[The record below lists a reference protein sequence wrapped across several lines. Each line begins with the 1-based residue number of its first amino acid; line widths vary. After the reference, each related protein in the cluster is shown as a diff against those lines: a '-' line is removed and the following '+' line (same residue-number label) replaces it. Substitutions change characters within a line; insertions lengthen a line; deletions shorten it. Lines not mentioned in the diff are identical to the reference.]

1 MFRSMNRI
9 LRWTKGYH
17 RRLYLG
23 SLCSFLA
30 TWAAAGPVVLAAWAL
45 GLVIES
51 AQEGTALDARL
62 PWLCLGGIILLIV
75 LRFVCAYW
83 KNRLQESIGTERAAQ
98 QRLELGDLLKRV
110 SLGYFS
116 KNNLGDILAA
126 LTTEL
131 STLELQSMKMVDAVI
146 NGYLQV
152 LVIVLCMAF
161 FCPEA
166 ALVAVVGVL
175 LSAFALRG
183 IGRQSARTAPVGH
196 RAQEALSG
204 AAIEYIHGLSVV
216 KSFGQEGVSS
226 QRFFEACRANKDIR
240 IKNEFGFVPWN
251 CLHLFSLKAAAV
263 GLVLTAGWQ
272 TMNGTLE
279 LPVLL
284 MAAMFSFTIFGSVES
299 INDAAHILS
308 VTDSVLDRLEELEG
322 TELPDQDGKD
332 ISLEHYDIC
341 FDHVSFGY
349 GTREVIHDVSF
360 QLPQNSAT
368 AIVGPSGSGKSTLC
382 ALLARFYDVD
392 QGRITVGGYDIR
404 KMTCDSLLRNI
415 AMVFQNVY
423 LFHDTIRNNIRFG
436 RPDAAEEDVIAA
448 AKAARCHDF
457 IMALPQGYDTMV
469 GEGGS
474 NLSGGEKQRI
484 SIARCLLKDAPIIIL
499 DEATAS
505 VTNADTK
512 QRVDKERQTCHA
524 GVEEPK
530 HWRDEDERK
539 LDGLGNARHKAGET
553 SGEQNALNLGL
564 VLGQSAAIHRVAG
577 SGQTKDHERMRALGK
592 EARCHTHDVH
602 IGIRLHKERV
612 EDVERT
618 RDLLAVDHR
627 GAANGREADKLVQDV
642 VQARGDKQTLEEAV
656 DESTKR
662 TSSLDEVTECVDE
675 HAEDGPDKVHHDGDE
690 RNGHRNHDGHK
701 PRTAEEAESCRQI
714 ILPQTADK

>member
-1 MFRSMNRI
+1 
-9 LRWTKGYH
+9 
-17 RRLYLG
+17 
-23 SLCSFLA
+23 
-30 TWAAAGPVVLAAWAL
+30 
-45 GLVIES
+45 
-51 AQEGTALDARL
+51 
-62 PWLCLGGIILLIV
+62 
-75 LRFVCAYW
+75 
-83 KNRLQESIGTERAAQ
+83 
-98 QRLELGDLLKRV
+98 
-110 SLGYFS
+110 
-116 KNNLGDILAA
+116 
-126 LTTEL
+126 
-131 STLELQSMKMVDAVI
+131 MKMVDAVI

-216 KSFGQEGVSS
+216 KSFGQEGASS

-332 ISLEHYDIC
+332 ISLERYDIC

-448 AKAARCHDF
+448 AKAARCHEF
-457 IMALPQGYDTMV
+457 ILSLPDGYNTRLGD
-469 GEGGS
+469 GGHK
-474 NLSGGEKQRI
+474 LSGGEAQRI
-484 SIARCLLKDAPIIIL
+484 AIARAILKDAPIVVL
-499 DEATAS
+499 DEAMAF
-505 VTNADTK
+505 ADAENELALREGMAELLQGKTVLMIAH
-512 QRVDKERQTCHA
+512 RLYSI
-524 GVEEPK
+524 
-530 HWRDEDERK
+530 RDADCIYV
-539 LDGLGNARHKAGET
+539 LD
-553 SGEQNALNLGL
+553 SG
-564 VLGQSAAIHRVAG
+564 
-577 SGQTKDHERMRALGK
+577 
-592 EARCHTHDVH
+592 
-602 IGIRLHKERV
+602 RL
-612 EDVERT
+612 
-618 RDLLAVDHR
+618 
-627 GAANGREADKLVQDV
+627 
-642 VQARGDKQTLEEAV
+642 
-656 DESTKR
+656 
-662 TSSLDEVTECVDE
+662 
-675 HAEDGPDKVHHDGDE
+675 
-690 RNGHRNHDGHK
+690 
-701 PRTAEEAESCRQI
+701 AESGTHQE
-714 ILPQTADK
+714 LLDKNGLYAHLWAIQNETEVWQMKGGVSPA

>member
-1 MFRSMNRI
+1 MFHSVGRI
-9 LRWTKGYH
+9 MRWAGAYRK
-17 RRLYLG
+17 RMVLG
-23 SLCSFLA
+23 FVCSFFA
-30 TWAAAGPVVLAAWAL
+30 TWCTAGPVVLAAWAL
-45 GLVIES
+45 GQLIV
-51 AQEGTALDARL
+51 DAWGEERLSPHL
-62 PWLCLGGIILLIV
+62 PWLCLGGIVVLILL
-75 LRFVCAYW
+75 RFFFTYW
-83 KNRLQESIGTERAAQ
+83 KNRLQESIGTERAAE
-98 QRLELGDLLKRV
+98 QRMELGNVLKRV
-110 SLGYFS
+110 SLGYFA
-116 KNNLGDILAA
+116 KNDLGDILAA

-131 STLELQSMKMVDAVI
+131 STLELQSMKMVDAVV
-146 NGYLQV
+146 NGYIQV
-152 LVIVLCMAF
+152 AVILLCVAF
-161 FCPEA
+161 FCPPA
-166 ALVAVVGVL
+166 ALAALIGVL
-175 LSAFALRG
+175 VSAFALRG
-183 IGRQSARTAPVGH
+183 IGRQSARTAPVSH

-349 GTREVIHDVSF
+349 GTREVIHNVSF

-457 IMALPQGYDTMV
+457 IMALPQGYDTIV

-505 VTNADTK
+505 VDPENEHEIQEALSALVRGKTIITIAHRLATIQNAD
-512 QRVDKERQTCHA
+512 RI
-524 GVEEPK
+524 
-530 HWRDEDERK
+530 
-539 LDGLGNARHKAGET
+539 
-553 SGEQNALNLGL
+553 L
-564 VLGQSAAIHRVAG
+564 V
-577 SGQTKDHERMRALGK
+577 
-592 EARCHTHDVH
+592 
-602 IGIRLHKERV
+602 V
-612 EDVERT
+612 ED
-618 RDLLAVDHR
+618 
-627 GAANGREADKLVQDV
+627 GRIAQQGTHQELMSQEGIYRNFIEIR
-642 VQARGDKQTLEEAV
+642 QR
-656 DESTKR
+656 
-662 TSSLDEVTECVDE
+662 
-675 HAEDGPDKVHHDGDE
+675 AEGW
-690 RNGHRNHDGHK
+690 R
-701 PRTAEEAESCRQI
+701 I
-714 ILPQTADK
+714 

>member
-1 MFRSMNRI
+1 MFQSMNRI

-30 TWAAAGPVVLAAWAL
+30 TWAAAGPVMLAAWAL

-51 AQEGTALDARL
+51 AQEGTALDAKL
-62 PWLCLGGIILLIV
+62 PWLCLGGIILLIL

-204 AAIEYIHGLSVV
+204 AAIEYIHGLPVA
-216 KSFGQEGVSS
+216 KSFGQDGVSV
-226 QRFFEACRANKDIR
+226 QRFREACRANKAIR

-251 CLHLFSLKAAAV
+251 CLHLFALRAASV

-272 TMNGTLE
+272 ALAGA
-279 LPVLL
+279 LPLQYFL
-284 MAAMFSFTIFGSVES
+284 MIALFSFTIFGSVEA

-308 VTDSVLDRLEELEG
+308 VTDSVLDRLEELEQTDFIDKG
-322 TELPDQDGKD
+322 GK
-332 ISLEHYDIC
+332 EVVPER
-341 FDHVSFGY
+341 FDVALSHVSFGY
-349 GTREVIHDVSF
+349 GGREVLHDVSF
-360 QLPQNSAT
+360 TAPQGTTT
-368 AIVGPSGSGKSTLC
+368 AIVGPSGSGKSTICNLV
-382 ALLARFYDVD
+382 ARFYDVNA
-392 QGRITVGGYDIR
+392 GSVSVGGHDVR
-404 KMTCDSLLRNI
+404 EFTCESLLRNI
-415 AMVFQNVY
+415 SMVFQTVY
-423 LFHDTIRNNIRFG
+423 LFHDTVENNIKFG
-436 RPDAAEEDVIAA
+436 CPDATHEQVVAA
-448 AKAARCHDF
+448 AKAACCHDF
-457 IMALPQGYDTMV
+457 ISALPNGYDTV
-469 GEGGS
+469 IGEGGS
-474 NLSGGEKQRI
+474 TLSGGEKQRI
-484 SIARCLLKDAPIIIL
+484 SIARAMLKNAPIVIL

-505 VTNADTK
+505 VDPENEHLIQQALSALTK
-512 QRVDKERQTCHA
+512 GKTILTIAHRLATI
-524 GVEEPK
+524 
-530 HWRDEDERK
+530 
-539 LDGLGNARHKAGET
+539 
-553 SGEQNALNLGL
+553 
-564 VLGQSAAIHRVAG
+564 QSADQILVVEDGRIVQRG
-577 SGQTKDHERMRALGK
+577 
-592 EARCHTHDVH
+592 THDELMAQGGLYRRF
-602 IGIRLHKERV
+602 IEIREQAEGWR
-612 EDVERT
+612 
-618 RDLLAVDHR
+618 LA
-627 GAANGREADKLVQDV
+627 
-642 VQARGDKQTLEEAV
+642 
-656 DESTKR
+656 
-662 TSSLDEVTECVDE
+662 
-675 HAEDGPDKVHHDGDE
+675 
-690 RNGHRNHDGHK
+690 
-701 PRTAEEAESCRQI
+701 
-714 ILPQTADK
+714 

>member
-1 MFRSMNRI
+1 MFQSMNRI

-30 TWAAAGPVVLAAWAL
+30 TWAAAGPVMLAAWAL

-51 AQEGTALDARL
+51 AQEGTALDAKL
-62 PWLCLGGIILLIV
+62 PWLCLGGIILLIL

-204 AAIEYIHGLSVV
+204 AAIEYIHGLPVV
-216 KSFGQEGVSS
+216 KSFGQDGVSV
-226 QRFFEACRANKDIR
+226 QRFREACRANKAIR

-251 CLHLFSLKAAAV
+251 CLHLFALRAASV

-272 TMNGTLE
+272 ALAGA
-279 LPVLL
+279 LPLQYFL
-284 MAAMFSFTIFGSVES
+284 MIALFSFTIFGSVEA

-308 VTDSVLDRLEELEG
+308 VTDSVLDRLEELEQTDFIDKG
-322 TELPDQDGKD
+322 GK
-332 ISLEHYDIC
+332 EVVPER
-341 FDHVSFGY
+341 FDVALSHVSFGY
-349 GTREVIHDVSF
+349 GGREVLHDVSF
-360 QLPQNSAT
+360 TAPQGTTT
-368 AIVGPSGSGKSTLC
+368 AIVGPSGSGKSTICNLV
-382 ALLARFYDVD
+382 ARFYDVNA
-392 QGRITVGGYDIR
+392 GSVSVGGHDVR
-404 KMTCDSLLRNI
+404 EFTCESLLRNI
-415 AMVFQNVY
+415 SMVFQTVY
-423 LFHDTIRNNIRFG
+423 LFHDTVENNIKFG
-436 RPDAAEEDVIAA
+436 CPDATHEQVVAA
-448 AKAARCHDF
+448 AKAACCHDF
-457 IMALPQGYDTMV
+457 ISALPNGYDTV
-469 GEGGS
+469 IGEGGS
-474 NLSGGEKQRI
+474 TLSGGEKQRI
-484 SIARCLLKDAPIIIL
+484 SIARAMLKNAPIVIL

-505 VTNADTK
+505 VDPENEHLIQQALSALTK
-512 QRVDKERQTCHA
+512 GKTILTIAHRLATI
-524 GVEEPK
+524 
-530 HWRDEDERK
+530 
-539 LDGLGNARHKAGET
+539 
-553 SGEQNALNLGL
+553 
-564 VLGQSAAIHRVAG
+564 QSADQILVVEDGRIVQRG
-577 SGQTKDHERMRALGK
+577 
-592 EARCHTHDVH
+592 THDELMAQGGLYRRF
-602 IGIRLHKERV
+602 IEIREQAEGWR
-612 EDVERT
+612 
-618 RDLLAVDHR
+618 LA
-627 GAANGREADKLVQDV
+627 
-642 VQARGDKQTLEEAV
+642 
-656 DESTKR
+656 
-662 TSSLDEVTECVDE
+662 
-675 HAEDGPDKVHHDGDE
+675 
-690 RNGHRNHDGHK
+690 
-701 PRTAEEAESCRQI
+701 
-714 ILPQTADK
+714 